1 MAQTIQEIT
10 LAHGRV
16 SAARARSALSTLY
29 GWAMREG
36 LCEANPVI
44 NTSDPARGIKPR
56 ERILC
61 QIAAKSDPRFAGRMS
76 PLTEPRPAAAETHIA
91 EQSRSWRAASGERE
105 VIRGS

>member
-1 MAQTIQEIT
+1 MWLIATWRSRRMRCAVDVLSASRYYEVHWKPLRSLPLTASLRPGVAQTIQEIT

-44 NTSDPARGIKPR
+44 NTSDLVLGIKPR
-56 ERILC
+56 E
-61 QIAAKSDPRFAGRMS
+61 
-76 PLTEPRPAAAETHIA
+76 
-91 EQSRSWRAASGERE
+91 
-105 VIRGS
+105 